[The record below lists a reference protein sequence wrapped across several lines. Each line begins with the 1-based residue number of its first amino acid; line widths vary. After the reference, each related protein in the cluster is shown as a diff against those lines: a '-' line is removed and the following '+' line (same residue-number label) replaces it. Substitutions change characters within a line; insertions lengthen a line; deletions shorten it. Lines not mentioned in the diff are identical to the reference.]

1 MSLEQK
7 CRRKPDIE
15 GIAVRLRN
23 GEDWLIPLA
32 TIEPVFEKEDG
43 QWMFKYLGVGEP
55 YKKHFK
61 RILEIKNELGGDLLK
76 PAPDKKPDAETD
88 PKGLVFMD
96 LLDELTKET
105 LELTAM
111 ALDQN
116 YDLTADQLG
125 QVIDPQNQPM
135 LGSVLSALRGIDLS
149 ATKGSDSDDMPE
161 NEKKKGPSG

>member
-61 RILEIKNELGGDLLK
+61 RILEIKNELGEDLLK
-76 PAPDKKPDAETD
+76 PVPDEKKDPD
-88 PKGLVFMD
+88 GLVFMEF
-96 LLDELTKET
+96 LDELTKET

-149 ATKGSDSDDMPE
+149 ASNELESDSDDMSE
-161 NEKKKGPSG
+161 DEKKKDPSG

>member
-1 MSLEQK
+1 MSLEQE

-15 GIAVRLRN
+15 GIPVRLRN

-32 TIEPVFEKEDG
+32 TVEPVFEKEDG
-43 QWMFKYLGVGEP
+43 QWMFRYLGVGEP

-61 RILEIKNELGGDLLK
+61 RILEIKNKLGENLK
-76 PAPDKKPDAETD
+76 KPIPEDKPDAKTD
-88 PKGLVFMD
+88 PDGLVFMEF
-96 LLDELTKET
+96 LDELTKET

-111 ALDQN
+111 ALDTN

-149 ATKGSDSDDMPE
+149 APDDTSE
-161 NEKKKGPSG
+161 DEKKKDLSG